1 LTVGIIYAI
10 SVITEITEGVF
21 MKLSPVMKRFVLHWG
36 EMGSRW
42 GVNRTMSQI
51 HALLFLSEAP
61 LTAETITE
69 ALQVARS
76 NVSTSLRELQ
86 SWGLVKLVHV
96 EGDRRDHFEAHH
108 DVREIFRVVMEE
120 RKKRELDPTLT
131 ALRECV
137 AEAGSDTP
145 KAVRERMVDTLEFM
159 ELITGIFNEVKQ
171 LPDANA
177 VAWLKTGLKAK
188 KLLST

>member
-1 LTVGIIYAI
+1 
-10 SVITEITEGVF
+10 

-42 GVNRTMSQI
+42 GVNRTMAQI

-61 LTAETITE
+61 LTAETIVE
-69 ALQVARS
+69 ALHVARS
-76 NVSTSLRELQ
+76 NVSTSIRELQ
-86 SWGLVKLVHV
+86 SWGLVKMVHI

-120 RKKRELDPTLT
+120 RKKRELDPTL
-131 ALRECV
+131 AVLRDCV
-137 AEAGSDTP
+137 DEAGSDTP
-145 KAVRERMVDTLEFM
+145 KAVRARMADTLEFM
-159 ELITGIFNEVKQ
+159 QLISGVFDQVKQ

-177 VAWLKTGLKAK
+177 LAWLKTGLKAK
-188 KLLST
+188 KLLG

>member
-1 LTVGIIYAI
+1 
-10 SVITEITEGVF
+10 

-42 GVNRTMSQI
+42 GVNRTVAQI
-51 HALLFLSEAP
+51 HALLFLSETP

-69 ALQVARS
+69 ILRVARS
-76 NVSTSLRELQ
+76 NVSTSIRELQ

-120 RKKRELDPTLT
+120 RKKREFDPTISV
-131 ALRECV
+131 LRECV
-137 AEAGSDTP
+137 NEAGNDTP
-145 KAVRERMVDTLEFM
+145 REVRDRMADTLAFM
-159 ELITGIFNEVKQ
+159 ELITGIFDEVKQ

-188 KLLST
+188 KLLG